1 MNIVVQT
8 PLAPNPVGPYEQAIL
23 AGNTLYVSG
32 QIPINPATNELVSE
46 SYAKAT
52 EQVMKNID
60 AILKAASMSFDD
72 VVRCTIFV
80 ADLGHF
86 SEVKEMYGSFFGG
99 IAPSRVC
106 VQVAALPKGALVEIS
121 AIAVKYSCF

>member
-1 MNIVVQT
+1 MNTVVQT

-52 EQVMKNID
+52 EQVMKNIE

-86 SEVKEMYGSFFGG
+86 SEVNEMYGSFFGG
-99 IAPSRVC
+99 ITPSREC

-121 AIAVKYSCF
+121 AIAVK

>member
-1 MNIVVQT
+1 MNTKIQT
-8 PLAPNPVGPYEQAIL
+8 SLAPNPVGPYEQAIL

-32 QIPINPATNELVSE
+32 QIPINPTTNELVTE

-60 AILKAASMSFDD
+60 AILKAASMTFDD

-80 ADLGHF
+80 SDLAHF
-86 SEVKEMYGSFFGG
+86 GEVNEMYGSFFGEKT
-99 IAPSRVC
+99 PSREC

-121 AIAVKYSCF
+121 AIAVK